1 MSVSGVTNRPN
12 PYALPD
18 ETISVS
24 EAGQLSNQ
32 FITLMVAQIQNQDP
46 TNPVDSNQFVEQY
59 ATISQVQSLENM
71 TKLQQSSLVLAD
83 NLQMLTAAGLV
94 GQNVTVH
101 TDSLE
106 LEGKVDAQFELQHTS
121 TNTLLWLIDAD
132 GEETPVALGRRDAGR
147 VDVTLDPAALGLK
160 PGTYQVRIETASGEE
175 PRLQVAGKV
184 NDVRVSDSGPVLN
197 IAGIGSIPFYQIV
210 QFGQRG

>member
-1 MSVSGVTNRPN
+1 MSVSGVNNSSN

-46 TNPVDSNQFVEQY
+46 TNPMDSTQFVEQY

-83 NLQMLTAAGLV
+83 NLQMLTAASLV

-101 TDSLE
+101 ADSLQ
-106 LEGKVDAQFELQHTS
+106 LDGAVSGQFELQHTS
-121 TNTLLWLIDAD
+121 TNTVLWLTDAN

-147 VDVTLDPAALGLK
+147 VDVALDPATLGLK

-197 IAGIGSIPFYQIV
+197 IAGIGSVPFYQIV